1 MDDLACFRRQ
11 LNSSECHI
19 ATEEI
24 VNKFTESKPEDFEIG
39 DYFVCYLKHN
49 PEVDGII
56 VISLRFTTLRKAIEE
71 TKYKKFISY
80 SGIIPEFQF

>member
-1 MDDLACFRRQ
+1 MDDLEYFHVQ
-11 LNSSECHI
+11 LNSPECHK
-19 ATEEI
+19 ATVEI

-71 TKYKKFISY
+71 TKDKKFISY
-80 SGIIPEFQF
+80 AGRIPEFQF